1 MEILYRKG
9 IIILAKVAIIAG
21 GNKLKSRLT
30 GIIDYAESYLNA
42 EGIETNVIHVH
53 QLDAE
58 ALITA
63 DFSNESINTTHKTI
77 EDADGIIIVS
87 PVFKAAYSG
96 IVKTY
101 LDLLPRGAFTGKTVL
116 PLALGGT
123 FAHVLAI
130 QYSLDPVI
138 KELGADTIH
147 KGRFI
152 LDKHITQNEDGS
164 YGYDQEAKDGL
175 NKTLKK
181 FVSDK
186 SQVKE

>member
-1 MEILYRKG
+1 M
-9 IIILAKVAIIAG
+9 AKVAIIAG
-21 GNKLKSRLT
+21 GNKIQSRLT
-30 GIIDYAESYLNA
+30 GVVEYAKNYLDYVD
-42 EGIETNVIHVH
+42 IETNVIHVH
-53 QLDAE
+53 QLNAQ

-63 DFSNESINTTHKTI
+63 DFSDSTINKAHEIIAES
-77 EDADGIIIVS
+77 DGIIIVS

-101 LDLLPRGAFTGKTVL
+101 LDLLPRDAFRGKTVL

-147 KGRFI
+147 KGRFV
-152 LDKHITQNEDGS
+152 LDQHIFTN
-164 YGYDQEAKDGL
+164 KDGTYEYDDEARNGL
-175 NKTLKK
+175 DKTLKK

-186 SQVKE
+186 PQVQG

>member
-1 MEILYRKG
+1 MKNVFRKG
-9 IIILAKVAIIAG
+9 NIILAKVAIIAG
-21 GNKLKSRLT
+21 LT
-30 GIIDYAESYLNA
+30 GVIDYAEKYLDD
-42 EGIETNVIHVH
+42 EGIDTDIIHVH

-63 DFSNESINTTHKTI
+63 DFSDESINQTHKII

-123 FAHVLAI
+123 FAHVL
-130 QYSLDPVI
+130 S
-138 KELGADTIH
+138 
-147 KGRFI
+147 
-152 LDKHITQNEDGS
+152 
-164 YGYDQEAKDGL
+164 GY
-175 NKTLKK
+175 
-181 FVSDK
+181 
-186 SQVKE
+186 

>member
-1 MEILYRKG
+1 MKG
-9 IIILAKVAIIAG
+9 DFYMASVAIIAG

-30 GIIDYAESYLNA
+30 GVVNYAEQYLTQV
-42 EGIETNVIHVH
+42 GIDTEVIHVH
-53 QLDAE
+53 QLDAQ

-63 DFSNESINTTHKTI
+63 DFSNEIINETHRTV
-77 EDADGIIIVS
+77 ENADGIIIIS

-152 LDKHITQNEDGS
+152 LDKHITANDDGT
-164 YGYDQEAKDGL
+164 YHYDQEAEDGL

-186 SQVKE
+186 SQVTE

>member
-1 MEILYRKG
+1 MKG
-9 IIILAKVAIIAG
+9 DNYMASVAIIAG
-21 GNKLKSRLT
+21 GNKIQSRLT
-30 GIIDYAESYLNA
+30 GVVDYAKKYLDNESIDV
-42 EGIETNVIHVH
+42 EVIHVH
-53 QLDAE
+53 QLDAQ

-63 DFSNESINTTHKTI
+63 DFSNEAINETHQKI
-77 EDADGIIIVS
+77 ENSDGIIIVS

-152 LDKHITQNEDGS
+152 LDKHITSNSDGT
-164 YGYDQEAKDGL
+164 YEYDQEAKEGL
-175 NKTLKK
+175 DKTLKK

-186 SQVKE
+186 SQVRE

>member
-1 MEILYRKG
+1 M
-9 IIILAKVAIIAG
+9 ASVAIIAG
-21 GNKLKSRLT
+21 GNKLQSRLT
-30 GIIDYAESYLNA
+30 GIVEYAEKYLEG
-42 EGIETNVIHVH
+42 EGIDTDVVHVH

-63 DFSNESINTTHKTI
+63 DFSNASINETHQKI
-77 EDADGIIIVS
+77 ECADGIIIIS

-152 LDKHITQNEDGS
+152 LDKHITSNEDGT
-164 YGYDQEAKDGL
+164 YDYDQEAKDGL
-175 NKTLKK
+175 DKTLKK

-186 SQVKE
+186 SQVRE

>member
-1 MEILYRKG
+1 M
-9 IIILAKVAIIAG
+9 ASVAIIAG
-21 GNKLKSRLT
+21 GNKIQSRLT
-30 GIIDYAESYLNA
+30 AVVDYAEQYLNDV
-42 EGIETNVIHVH
+42 GIETDIIHVH

-63 DFSNESINTTHKTI
+63 DFSNDSINETHKKI
-77 EDADGIIIVS
+77 ENADGIIIVS

-152 LDKHITQNEDGS
+152 LDKHITANADGTYS
-164 YGYDQEAKDGL
+164 YDQEAQDGL

-186 SQVKE
+186 SQVTE

>member
-1 MEILYRKG
+1 MKNVFRKG
-9 IIILAKVAIIAG
+9 NIILAKVAIIAG
-21 GNKLKSRLT
+21 GNKVKSRLT
-30 GIIDYAESYLNA
+30 GVIDYAEKYLDD
-42 EGIETNVIHVH
+42 EGIDTDIIHVH

-63 DFSNESINTTHKTI
+63 DFSDESINQTHKII

-87 PVFKAAYSG
+87 SVFKAAYSG

-152 LDKHITQNEDGS
+152 LDKHITQNDDGS
-164 YGYDQEAKDGL
+164 YNYDQEARDGL

>member
-1 MEILYRKG
+1 M
-9 IIILAKVAIIAG
+9 
-21 GNKLKSRLT
+21 
-30 GIIDYAESYLNA
+30 
-42 EGIETNVIHVH
+42 
-53 QLDAE
+53 
-58 ALITA
+58 
-63 DFSNESINTTHKTI
+63 
-77 EDADGIIIVS
+77 
-87 PVFKAAYSG
+87 
-96 IVKTY
+96 KTY

-152 LDKHITQNEDGS
+152 LDKHITSNEDGT

-186 SQVKE
+186 AQVIE